1 VIREIG
7 DYLADMLT
15 YAQKAKSFVG
25 AMTPAEFQANE
36 TIYLATTRAIEIV
49 GEAARHVPQD
59 FQQRFPSI
67 PWRKIVGMRNI
78 LVHNYD
84 GADPEIVHYTAT
96 VEMAALIAQLPGAMA
111 EAERR

>member
-7 DYLADMLT
+7 DYLADMLA
-15 YAQKAKSFVG
+15 YAEKAKSFVG
-25 AMTPAEFQANE
+25 SMTVAEFRANE
-36 TIYLATTRAIEIV
+36 TVLLATTRAIEIV
-49 GEAARHVPQD
+49 GEAARHIPED

-78 LVHNYD
+78 FAHNYD

-96 VEMAALIAQLPGAMA
+96 VEMAQLIAHLPDAVA
-111 EAERR
+111 AAER